1 MNAQKIISVLPSQHS
16 EKPYA
21 QRQKSFGL
29 VTSSDERRKPINAG
43 LSPLFVWQ
51 KGFRPVFSSVL
62 VVPASGY
69 LIFSSVI
76 PVAPQLW
83 CNCPTAVVQ
92 LPHNCG
98 ATAPQL
104 WGNKN
109 IPCKNKKKGQ
119 KNKSDGE
126 TERLSPL
133 RFTFFQRLI
142 AENIA
147 GSSCQGST
155 KNLYGTMAFTN

>member
-21 QRQKSFGL
+21 QRQNPFGL

-43 LSPLFVWQ
+43 LSSLFVWQ
-51 KGFRPVFSSVL
+51 KGFRPVFTSVL

-69 LIFSSVI
+69 FIFSSVI
-76 PVAPQLW
+76 SVAPQLW
-83 CNCPTAVVQ
+83 CNCLTAVVQ

-104 WGNKN
+104 WGNGN
-109 IPCKNKKKGQ
+109 IPCKNKKKHNEMGFPSCGMDSKQ
-119 KNKSDGE
+119 MRKKTPQWDGKHCGGIYE
-126 TERLSPL
+126 ALVTNL
-133 RFTFFQRLI
+133 
-142 AENIA
+142 
-147 GSSCQGST
+147 T
-155 KNLYGTMAFTN
+155 KPYESFS